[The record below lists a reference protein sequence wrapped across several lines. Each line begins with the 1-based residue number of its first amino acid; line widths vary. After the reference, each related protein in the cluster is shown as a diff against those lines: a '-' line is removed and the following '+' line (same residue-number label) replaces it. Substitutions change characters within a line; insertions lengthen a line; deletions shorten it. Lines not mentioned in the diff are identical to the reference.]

1 MKTGGCG
8 TRRRPLSSAP
18 PPPCREASV
27 GQHKAH
33 SAAAACAQ
41 LNSLVRVETHLQ
53 GFTPA
58 NAVALVRQYDVVVDA
73 SDNAPTRYLIR
84 WAGLMAGGS
93 RGAWWAGQGHSGGRQ
108 GRSGRGWGILERR

>member
-1 MKTGGCG
+1 M
-8 TRRRPLSSAP
+8 
-18 PPPCREASV
+18 
-27 GQHKAH
+27 GQHKAL

-41 LNSLVRVETHLQ
+41 LNSLVRVETHCQ

-84 WAGLMAGGS
+84 WAGL
-93 RGAWWAGQGHSGGRQ
+93 WVVPGGRGGQ
-108 GRSGRGWGILERR
+108 DRSIVGGGRGVVSEAGVCWNGGRCI